1 MFPRMRQ
8 RLGSALRD
16 NLDLMVEFSTLGE
29 YRLMDPGAQAPRMLA
44 GQATAEP
51 AARLPLP
58 TGPATAAARRMRGS
72 HAPASQPRAATRRQ
86 RAGATAPPEQVCLT
100 ADAA

>member
-29 YRLMDPGAQAPRMLA
+29 YRLMDPGAAPPRTPA
-44 GQATAEP
+44 GQANTEP
-51 AARLPLP
+51 AARASLPAGGSTPRRPCAVQP
-58 TGPATAAARRMRGS
+58 TSAAAR
-72 HAPASQPRAATRRQ
+72 ALTRRQ
-86 RAGATAPPEQVCLT
+86 RAGAPEPAEQVCLA

>member
-29 YRLMDPGAQAPRMLA
+29 YRLMDPGAAHPRKPA
-44 GQATAEP
+44 GQASTEP
-51 AARLPLP
+51 AARAPLP
-58 TGPATAAARRMRGS
+58 TGSPGGGRRPCTGQPATAAAR
-72 HAPASQPRAATRRQ
+72 ALTRRQ
-86 RAGATAPPEQVCLT
+86 RAGAPEPREQVCLA